1 MYDVFLNFCFPYF
14 ILLTTITIPIL
25 RLKLKLR
32 IEMISNIK
40 KCIVG
45 AACLLLG
52 KERSVRLRVMY
63 VSFIDSQV
71 KEVKKGG
78 DKF

>member
-1 MYDVFLNFCFPYF
+1 
-14 ILLTTITIPIL
+14 
-25 RLKLKLR
+25 
-32 IEMISNIK
+32 MISNIK

-52 KERSVRLRVMY
+52 KELSGRLRVMY

-71 KEVKKGG
+71 KEVKKRG

>member
-1 MYDVFLNFCFPYF
+1 
-14 ILLTTITIPIL
+14 
-25 RLKLKLR
+25 
-32 IEMISNIK
+32 MISNIK

-63 VSFIDSQV
+63 VSFIDIQV

>member
-1 MYDVFLNFCFPYF
+1 
-14 ILLTTITIPIL
+14 
-25 RLKLKLR
+25 
-32 IEMISNIK
+32 MISNIK

-52 KERSVRLRVMY
+52 NELSVRLRVMY
-63 VSFIDSQV
+63 VCFIDSQV
-71 KEVKKGG
+71 KEAKKGG

>member
-1 MYDVFLNFCFPYF
+1 
-14 ILLTTITIPIL
+14 
-25 RLKLKLR
+25 
-32 IEMISNIK
+32 MINNIK

-52 KERSVRLRVMY
+52 KELSVRLRVMS